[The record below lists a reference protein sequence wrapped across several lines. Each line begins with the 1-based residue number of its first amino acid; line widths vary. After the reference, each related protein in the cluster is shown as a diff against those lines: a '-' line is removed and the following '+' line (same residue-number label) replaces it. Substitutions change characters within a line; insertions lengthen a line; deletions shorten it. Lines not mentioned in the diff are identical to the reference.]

1 MTISWNANMEIV
13 DADGQTVRI
22 DTGARDGTN
31 RRLISVGA
39 TYGVYHLGL
48 VNGVFNQQTVNRDRP
63 HWSDDGR

>member
-1 MTISWNANMEIV
+1 
-13 DADGQTVRI
+13 VRI
-22 DTGARDGTN
+22 DTGPRDGTN